1 MFSSFK
7 VKHIL
12 QTMHYFFLF
21 ILVFSNI
28 CRQLVTLQALCT
40 VSRGNWLMPGGNK
53 QTCKYYLKDFIEPS
67 MNFASHQTLKDEM
80 SQDIC
85 PWLFR
90 HCHFEK
96 PLVFFLL
103 CQLNT
108 NLQKSQNSNQKS
120 QNCQRFN
127 INVTALHQ

>member
-1 MFSSFK
+1 
-7 VKHIL
+7 
-12 QTMHYFFLF
+12 
-21 ILVFSNI
+21 
-28 CRQLVTLQALCT
+28 
-40 VSRGNWLMPGGNK
+40 
-53 QTCKYYLKDFIEPS
+53 
-67 MNFASHQTLKDEM
+67 MNFASHSTLKDEM

-85 PWLFR
+85 PWLFQHR
-90 HCHFEK
+90 HFEK

-127 INVTALHQ
+127 INVTTLRQWFYKLSVQNGTRTASIVW